1 MKRHLLLLPLCML
14 MCLLSAC
21 DKQSSVDRAAGRMLG
36 DARFALRYAHY
47 DEARDSILSMR
58 KQYPTALKAR
68 AQGILLLDRVDSSP
82 TASRVPKACSGSPW
96 ERLYVKVQFYERKL
110 MEDLKKDK
118 E

>member
-36 DARFALRYAHY
+36 DARFALTA
-47 DEARDSILSMR
+47 ARDSL
-58 KQYPTALKAR
+58 QR
-68 AQGILLLDRVDSSP
+68 AEGP
-82 TASRVPKACSGSPW
+82 EW
-96 ERLYVKVQFYERKL
+96 ERLHVKVQFYERKL